1 MQHKHLFVLL
11 CLLLPVLA
19 ISQNTKE
26 IMTTRGNRFVNYTNK
41 PGAKAQFGASMT
53 INVWTYVND
62 SLVQSTVRDMGGAR
76 EVTMPG
82 SDTEEPMFPVVF
94 DGLLS
99 MAEGDSATI
108 YQKVDSTLATMIPP
122 SFGKVDFIRYN
133 IVLVDLL
140 TPEEV
145 KAKAD
150 AEEKKQAEMEKQ
162 AEVIKARF
170 PAVQKEVTKTVEQ
183 FTTGKLDKKITK
195 TASGLKVYFANK
207 STGAPIKTG
216 EAIDVHY
223 YGALNDGK
231 MFDSSFESGSPL
243 PMQAGSGQVIPGFDE
258 GIMLLRHGSSAYFF
272 IPSALGYGESGAGE
286 QIPPNADLVFYI
298 EIQ

>member
-1 MQHKHLFVLL
+1 MQNKHLFVLL

-19 ISQNTKE
+19 ISQNAKE
-26 IMTTRGNRFVNYTNK
+26 KMTTRGNRFVKYTNK
-41 PGAKAQFGASMT
+41 PGAKAQFGSSLT
-53 INVWTYVND
+53 INVWTFVND
-62 SLVQSTVRDMGGAR
+62 SLVQSTTRDMGGAQQL
-76 EVTMPG
+76 TMPG

-94 DGLLS
+94 DALLN

-108 YQKVDSTLATMIPP
+108 YQKVDSALAAVIPP
-122 SFGKVDFIRYN
+122 SFGKVDYIRYN

-150 AEEKKQAEMEKQ
+150 AAEKKQAEMEKQ
-162 AEVIKARF
+162 AEATKTRF
-170 PAVQKEVTKTVEQ
+170 PAVQKEVTETVQQ

-207 STGAPIKTG
+207 ATGAPIKKG

-243 PMQAGSGQVIPGFDE
+243 PMMAGSGQVIPGFDE
-258 GIMLLRHGSSAYFF
+258 GIMMLSHGSKAYFF